1 MFQKLL
7 VGTDGS
13 DSATIAVAH
22 AIELGR
28 ALDAEVSVIS
38 VYATPRADA
47 PEVISSRHG
56 DPTADIARAVLRDVE
71 KRFAGKGK
79 FVTRAEE
86 GNPAETLMDIAEDEG
101 FDLVVIGNRGMAGA
115 SRFMLG
121 NVPNKISHHAPSS
134 VLIVDTVDAQEPGY
148 RKMLVGTDGSST
160 AQKAVAAA
168 VELARKAGAELHVV
182 TVASSQA
189 DAERVLA
196 KVRDEHADVTTSP
209 LVGDPAEAMV
219 EYAQQHGIDLVIVGN
234 KGMTGAR
241 RFLLGSVP
249 NKVSHHA
256 TQSVLI
262 ANTTG

>member
-1 MFQKLL
+1 MFRKIL

-28 ALDAEVSVIS
+28 ALDAEVTVLS
-38 VYATPRADA
+38 VYAAPRPDA

-56 DPTADIARAVLRDVE
+56 DPTADIARAVLRDVD
-71 KRFAGKGK
+71 KRFEGKGT
-79 FVTRAEE
+79 FATRAEE
-86 GNPAETLMDIAEDEG
+86 GNAAETLMDITEEES
-101 FDLVVIGNRGMAGA
+101 FDLIVIGNRGMAGA
-115 SRFMLG
+115 SKFMLG
-121 NVPNKISHHAPSS
+121 NVPNKVSHHAPSS

-148 RKMLVGTDGSST
+148 KKMLVGTDGSET
-160 AQKAVAAA
+160 ASRAVAGAM
-168 VELARKAGAELHVV
+168 ELAEKSEAELWIVC
-182 TVASSQA
+182 VASSESDA
-189 DAERVLA
+189 DRVLA
-196 KVRDEHADVTTSP
+196 KVREQHPDASTKG

-219 EYAQQHGIDLVIVGN
+219 EFGSQEGVDLVIVGN

-256 TQSVLI
+256 TTSVLI
-262 ANTTG
+262 INTTG

>member
-1 MFQKLL
+1 MFRKIL

-28 ALDAEVSVIS
+28 ALDAEVTVLS
-38 VYATPRADA
+38 VYATPRVDA

-71 KRFAGKGK
+71 KRFEGKGT

-86 GNPAETLMDIAEDEG
+86 GNAAEALMDIAEDED
-101 FDLVVIGNRGMAGA
+101 FDVIVIGNRGMAGA
-115 SRFMLG
+115 SKFMLG
-121 NVPNKISHHAPSS
+121 NVPNKVTHHAPAS
-134 VLIVDTVDAQEPGY
+134 VLVVDTVDAQEPGY
-148 RKMLVGTDGSST
+148 KKMLVGTDGSTT
-160 AQKAVAAA
+160 AARAVAGA
-168 VELARKAGAELHVV
+168 VELAEKSKAELWVV
-182 TVASSQA
+182 CVASSESDA
-189 DAERVLA
+189 DRVLD
-196 KVRDEHADVTTSP
+196 KVREQYPDAKTKG

-219 EYAQQHGIDLVIVGN
+219 EFGNGEGVDLVIVGN

-256 TQSVLI
+256 TTSVLI
-262 ANTTG
+262 VNTTG